1 MSVSLYL
8 FPGKGGMQLW
18 QFLYTLLEDNYS
30 ELIQYT
36 SNDSKLEFRLLEPDA
51 VAIWWGH
58 QKNRPNMNYDKLSR
72 SLRYYYD
79 KKIIQKVNGERYVY
93 RFCCNPEYLYE
104 ALGNSESRPKLKEM
118 PDAAKRA
125 MEQNQSLLSG
135 GIHLPCEG
143 TMLRALSAER
153 LPVAV
158 SSSLEVNAVPIHMHS
173 MPEGYPYNLSP
184 RYSSEIYPQS
194 GPVNLSPT
202 PYPPTSIPPVSTMSE
217 WGYSAP
223 HPISE
228 PCYMGGPGYSPYEPI
243 PFTYDQTTPFSRPLP
258 MSGPQTTSCSYTS
271 PNLIPQ
277 GPGVYYPSIEYQ
289 PSTCTGYCY
298 GSM

>member
-1 MSVSLYL
+1 
-8 FPGKGGMQLW
+8 MQLW

-36 SNDSKLEFRLLEPDA
+36 TSDSKLEFRLLEPDA

-93 RFCCNPEYLYE
+93 RFCCNPEYLYQ

-118 PDAAKRA
+118 PEAAKRA
-125 MEQNQSLLSG
+125 MEQNQALLSST
-135 GIHLPCEG
+135 IHLPCEG

-158 SSSLEVNAVPIHMHS
+158 NTTLEVNALQIHMHS
-173 MPEGYPYNLSP
+173 LHEDYSYPPVSYGNDV
-184 RYSSEIYPQS
+184 YSQS
-194 GPVNLSPT
+194 GPLNSSP
-202 PYPPTSIPPVSTMSE
+202 PEYPPVSIPPVTVSE
-217 WGYSAP
+217 WGFPTPQPVPEPWCMESPTYSQ
-223 HPISE
+223 
-228 PCYMGGPGYSPYEPI
+228 YNPI
-243 PFTYDQTTPFSRPLP
+243 PYGYDQSTHFSRPLQTVNP
-258 MSGPQTTSCSYTS
+258 PTTSCSYS
-271 PNLIPQ
+271 QAPVPYYRDYPQ
-277 GPGVYYPSIEYQ
+277 
-289 PSTCTGYCY
+289 TCTGYCH
-298 GSM
+298 GPM